1 MLPVLLL
8 PGMALALPAH
18 DWGDDQESVR
28 SAAPGTLVID
38 VPGRLIHHGEYAGM
52 PVTVNRR
59 FDDGGLRQV
68 RYFNRAGHASPEDYI
83 RDFERLRRTLVD
95 AHDEPE
101 LDVREWRS
109 DALREQPG
117 MEGIALAGGK
127 LVLVAGWNT
136 PDALILMTLQREHTG
151 IAHQLVFTD
160 PAVDPDAFPAAQ

>member
-8 PGMALALPAH
+8 PGMALSAH
-18 DWGDDQESVR
+18 DWGDDQEVVR
-28 SAAPGTLVID
+28 SAASGTLVIES
-38 VPGRLIHHGEYAGM
+38 PGRLIHHGEYAGV
-52 PVTVNRR
+52 PVTVIRR
-59 FDDGGLRQV
+59 FDDDGLRQV
-68 RYFNRAGHASPEDYI
+68 RYFNSAGHASPADYM

-109 DALREQPG
+109 DALREQQG
-117 MEGIALAGGK
+117 MEGMALAGGK

-136 PDALILMTLQREHTG
+136 PDALILMTLQREHMG

-160 PAVDPDAFPAAQ
+160 PAADPDAFPAGQ